1 MLLNKL
7 QEDGVALC
15 RKGRLKEAAHRFSYA
30 LRKLPTGDQGEHT
43 ATFTHLR
50 LHLTLNLSRCK
61 RKMNVS
67 IFLYL
72 KELEKH
78 ALNSPAHF
86 SARPQ
91 HGKATQLN
99 KISGIPQSIMY
110 CRPASHSP

>member
-1 MLLNKL
+1 MNKL

-30 LRKLPTGDQGEHT
+30 LRKLPTGDQGEHA

-67 IFLYL
+67 YFLMCVQYV
-72 KELEKH
+72 K
-78 ALNSPAHF
+78 P
-86 SARPQ
+86 
-91 HGKATQLN
+91 
-99 KISGIPQSIMY
+99 Y
-110 CRPASHSP
+110 

>member
-43 ATFTHLR
+43 QTFTHLR

-67 IFLYL
+67 ECCVINFCAVASLG
-72 KELEKH
+72 
-78 ALNSPAHF
+78 N
-86 SARPQ
+86 
-91 HGKATQLN
+91 N
-99 KISGIPQSIMY
+99 GI
-110 CRPASHSP
+110 

>member
-1 MLLNKL
+1 MHKTYLQLIFIYRVMLLNKL

-61 RKMNVS
+61 RKMNVRPFYLFTVS
-67 IFLYL
+67 LY
-72 KELEKH
+72 
-78 ALNSPAHF
+78 
-86 SARPQ
+86 
-91 HGKATQLN
+91 
-99 KISGIPQSIMY
+99 
-110 CRPASHSP
+110 

>member
-30 LRKLPTGDQGEHT
+30 LRKLPSGDQGDHNP
-43 ATFTHLR
+43 TFQHLK

-67 IFLYL
+67 KLSTL
-72 KELEKH
+72 KNKL
-78 ALNSPAHF
+78 SIRF
-86 SARPQ
+86 Q
-91 HGKATQLN
+91 H
-99 KISGIPQSIMY
+99 IS
-110 CRPASHSP
+110 CN